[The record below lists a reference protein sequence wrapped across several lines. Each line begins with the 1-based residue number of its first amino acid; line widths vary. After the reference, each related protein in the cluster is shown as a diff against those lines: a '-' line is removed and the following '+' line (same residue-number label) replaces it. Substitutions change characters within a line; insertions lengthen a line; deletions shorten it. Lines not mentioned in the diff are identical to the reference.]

1 MKKIITLL
9 FVFAISLHSY
19 SQSEV
24 VAKPDTAKVIAAISY
39 VNKQLSELSKVGVES
54 KNDSLIASE
63 EVMKL
68 LKDDKYRKSVYP
80 DKYEWKDAV
89 ALFRNM
95 EFKRAF
101 WHLINLYDTD
111 KEKRSLIIGL
121 FCAYDSVMLM
131 DKVLLNT
138 FYTYA
143 LPDPRV
149 CRITDNK
156 PEIYRPDLLEQWLRN
171 TKEILGYIDTYR
183 EQKNKIKKP

>member
-1 MKKIITLL
+1 MKRITNLL
-9 FVFAISLHSY
+9 FALAICLHSFG
-19 SQSEV
+19 QNEPI
-24 VAKPDTAKVIAAISY
+24 AKTDTEKAITAVSY
-39 VNKQLSELSKVGVES
+39 VNKQLSELSTIGLES
-54 KNDSLIASE
+54 RNDSLIASE

-68 LKDDKYRKSVYP
+68 LKDDTYRRSIYP
-80 DKYEWKDAV
+80 EKYEWKDAV

-111 KEKRSLIIGL
+111 KEKRDLIVGV
-121 FCAYDSVMLM
+121 FCAYDSVMVM

-149 CRITDNK
+149 CRITNNK

-171 TKEILGYIDTYR
+171 MKEILGYVEAYR
-183 EQKNKIKKP
+183 EHKDKIKKP